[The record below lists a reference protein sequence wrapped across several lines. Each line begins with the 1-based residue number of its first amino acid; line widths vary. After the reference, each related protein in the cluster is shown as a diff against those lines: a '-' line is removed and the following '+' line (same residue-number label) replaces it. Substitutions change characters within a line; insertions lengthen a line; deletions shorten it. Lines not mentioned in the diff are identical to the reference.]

1 MSDDHPVHP
10 PALEP
15 ATGGRGPVDL
25 SAQVAATQL
34 IADRSRSAGVWSL
47 EHLRLCLVAL
57 VAGGGVL
64 GVTAVLVSGWPAAFG
79 VVLGTAIVGA
89 FFSISAVV
97 IARVGAV
104 DPKAVMLAAV
114 FTYVVK
120 VIALG
125 IVLVLMPADGPIDTR
140 WMAGAIELGVFGW
153 LAAHMRYVWTLKI
166 FYVDP
171 G

>member
-1 MSDDHPVHP
+1 
-10 PALEP
+10 
-15 ATGGRGPVDL
+15 
-25 SAQVAATQL
+25 
-34 IADRSRSAGVWSL
+34 
-47 EHLRLCLVAL
+47 
-57 VAGGGVL
+57 
-64 GVTAVLVSGWPAAFG
+64 
-79 VVLGTAIVGA
+79 
-89 FFSISAVV
+89 V

-140 WMAGAIELGVFGW
+140 WMAGAIALGVFGW